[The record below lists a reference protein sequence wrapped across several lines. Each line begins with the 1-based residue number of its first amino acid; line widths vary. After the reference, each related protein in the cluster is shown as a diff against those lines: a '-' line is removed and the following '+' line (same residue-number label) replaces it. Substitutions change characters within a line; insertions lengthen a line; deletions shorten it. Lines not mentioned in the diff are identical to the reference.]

1 MSEQGLP
8 IIDRTVHET
17 NRWLNEIM
25 RDAAIDDKSL
35 ALQGFRAVMVTLR
48 DTMPVDLATN
58 LGDQLPVLVRGLYY
72 ENYVPSKTP
81 HLERTTDAWAA
92 SVAESGDNIQVDQ
105 AMTLS
110 RAVYALLRRELDAN
124 IVDKVS
130 DAIPQDLRV
139 ELMG

>member
-1 MSEQGLP
+1 MAEQGLP

-25 RDAAIDDKSL
+25 RDAAIDDKTL

>member
-25 RDAAIDDKSL
+25 HDAAIDDKSL

>member
-1 MSEQGLP
+1 MAGL
-8 IIDRTVHET
+8 RGV
-17 NRWLNEIM
+17 L
-25 RDAAIDDKSL
+25 
-35 ALQGFRAVMVTLR
+35 VTLR

-58 LGDQLPVLVRGLYY
+58 LGDQLPLLVRGIYY
-72 ENYVPSKTP
+72 ENYVPAKTP
-81 HLERTTDAWAA
+81 HLERTSRDWAA
-92 SVAESGDNIQVDQ
+92 SVAATSDNLDTAT

-130 DAIPQDLRV
+130 DAIPADLRV

>member
-1 MSEQGLP
+1 MSEQGVP
-8 IIDRTVHET
+8 IIDRTVQET
-17 NRWLNEIM
+17 NRWLNALM
-25 RDAAIDDKSL
+25 DDTGQSDKTFAL
-35 ALQGFRAVMVTLR
+35 AGLRGVLVTLR

-58 LGDQLPVLVRGLYY
+58 LGDQLPLLVRGIYY
-72 ENYVPSKTP
+72 ENYVPAKTP
-81 HLERTTDAWAA
+81 HLERTSDAWAA
-92 SVAESGDNIQVDQ
+92 SVAAASDNLDPAT

-130 DAIPQDLRV
+130 DAIPADLRV